1 MTLPNKLT
9 LSRFV
14 AIPVMVIISF
24 LEPLQSVDNVLFGLD
39 FAQLIFAILF
49 ILASFTDFLDGY
61 LARKNNQVTT
71 FGKFTDPIA
80 DKLLVLTA
88 FLYLQ
93 STTNRVLWWMTLIV
107 VAREFI
113 VTGVRLLAV
122 ERGKVI
128 AASPF
133 GKLKMVTTVIALV
146 VLLFNDFGLPTLIGD
161 ILLWLALVFTVLSGA
176 DYFWKNRHL
185 VFESI

>member
-1 MTLPNKLT
+1 
-9 LSRFV
+9 
-14 AIPVMVIISF
+14 
-24 LEPLQSVDNVLFGLD
+24 
-39 FAQLIFAILF
+39 
-49 ILASFTDFLDGY
+49 
-61 LARKNNQVTT
+61 
-71 FGKFTDPIA
+71 
-80 DKLLVLTA
+80 LTA

-146 VLLFNDFGLPTLIGD
+146 VLLFNDFGLPTLVGD
-161 ILLWLALVFTVLSGA
+161 ILLWLALIFTVLSGA
-176 DYFWKNRHL
+176 DYFWKNRQL

>member
-24 LEPLQSVDNVLFGLD
+24 IPKLQSVDDVLFSLD
-39 FAQLIFAILF
+39 MAQLIFAILF
-49 ILASFTDFLDGY
+49 VLASFTDFLDGY
-61 LARKNNQVTT
+61 LARKHNQVTT

-93 STTNRVLWWMTLIV
+93 ATTDRVLWWMTLIV
-107 VAREFI
+107 IGREFI

-122 ERGKVI
+122 EKGKVI

-133 GKLKMVTTVIALV
+133 GKLKMVTTVVALV
-146 VLLFNDFGLPTLIGD
+146 VLLFNDFGLPVIIGD
-161 ILLWLALVFTVLSGA
+161 VLLWLALLFTVLSGA

>member
-24 LEPLQSVDNVLFGLD
+24 LQPLQSIDGLIFGLNL
-39 FAQLIFAILF
+39 AQLLFAILF

-61 LARKNNQVTT
+61 LARKFNQVTT

-93 STTNRVLWWMTLIV
+93 STTDRVLWWMTLIV

-122 ERGKVI
+122 EKGRVI
-128 AASPF
+128 AASYF
-133 GKLKMVTTVIALV
+133 GKLKMVATVIALV
-146 VLLFNDFGLPTLIGD
+146 VLLFNDFGLTPWIGD
-161 ILLWLALVFTVLSGA
+161 ILLWVALIFTVLSGA
-176 DYFWKNRHL
+176 DYFWKNRQL

>member
-24 LEPLQSVDNVLFGLD
+24 LEPLRSVDNVLFGLD
-39 FAQLIFAILF
+39 FAQLFFAILF
-49 ILASFTDFLDGY
+49 VLASFTDFLDGY
-61 LARKNNQVTT
+61 LARKYNQVTT

-93 STTNRVLWWMTLIV
+93 SMGDRVLWWMTLIV

-122 ERGKVI
+122 EKGKVI

-133 GKLKMVTTVIALV
+133 GKLKMVSTVVALV
-146 VLLFNDFGLPTLIGD
+146 VLLFNDFGLPTVIGD
-161 ILLWLALVFTVLSGA
+161 VLLWLALLFTVLSGA

>member
-1 MTLPNKLT
+1 MLFR
-9 LSRFV
+9 SRFV

-24 LEPLQSVDNVLFGLD
+24 LEPLKSVDNVLFGLD
-39 FAQLIFAILF
+39 FAQLLFAVLF

-93 STTNRVLWWMTLIV
+93 ATTDRVFWWMTLIV
-107 VAREFI
+107 IAREFI

-122 ERGKVI
+122 EKGVVI

-133 GKLKMVTTVIALV
+133 GKLKMVMTVIALV
-146 VLLFNDFGLPTLIGD
+146 VLLFNDFGLPNLVGD
-161 ILLWLALVFTVLSGA
+161 ILLWLALLFTVLSGA
-176 DYFWKNRHL
+176 DYFWKNRRL